1 MQSPDMIKIATDDGR
16 FKFIKEA
23 QVELVHEFIQKPW
36 TFDYNKENIK
46 ILYEAYKIMDEFMNT
61 LEPKSIAWIYYCS
74 EDGMKSDRVLLVSKD
89 YTQDTINNF
98 KKLIH

>member
-36 TFDYNKENIK
+36 MFDYNKENIK

-74 EDGMKSDRVLLVSKD
+74 EDGMKSDRGIMISKD
-89 YTQDTINNF
+89 YVDGMLKNLH
-98 KKLIH
+98 KMIH

>member
-1 MQSPDMIKIATDDGR
+1 MIKIATDDGR

-36 TFDYNKENIK
+36 MFDYNKENIK

-74 EDGMKSDRVLLVSKD
+74 EDGMKCDRVLLVSKD

-98 KKLIH
+98 KKLIY

>member
-23 QVELVHEFIQKPW
+23 QAELVHEFIQKPW
-36 TFDYNKENIK
+36 TFDYNKENVK

-89 YTQDTINNF
+89 YTQATINNF
-98 KKLIH
+98 KKMIH